1 MSPKRAFASQI
12 AQNTPPSGIRRF
24 FDIAATMDDV
34 ISLSIGEPDFVTP
47 EPILRAG
54 IRSLEE
60 GHTEYTSNSGLI
72 ELRTAIAEHLSA
84 LYGVSYDPISEI
96 VVTVGVSE
104 ALYLAFTAMLDP
116 GDEVILIEPSYIA
129 YGAGVMFAGGVP
141 VAVPTSVEEAFQVT
155 PEAIESAITPRTK
168 ALMIGY
174 PNNPTGAVLTRERLE
189 AIAEVAIRNDLF
201 VISDEIYD
209 QLVYGFEHTCMAAL
223 PGMQERTVLLQ
234 GFSKAYAMTGWRVG
248 YAAAPTELLA
258 PMLKVHQ
265 YTIMSAPTPAQYAA
279 LAALKEGEPYV
290 QQMVAEY
297 NRRRRL
303 IVDGFNE
310 IGLSCFEPRGAFYAF
325 PFVGVSGMDD
335 NEFAERLLQEERVAV
350 VPGGA
355 FGQSGRGY
363 VRCCYATAYDKI
375 EEALVRMRR
384 FMQRYG

>member
-1 MSPKRAFASQI
+1 
-12 AQNTPPSGIRRF
+12 
-24 FDIAATMDDV
+24 V

-223 PGMQERTVLLQ
+223 PGIQERTVLLQ

-310 IGLSCFEPRGAFYAF
+310 IGLACFEPRGAFYAF